1 MYMYKIYTNYIYI
14 YMSYQ
19 PNCCNTDLVVL
30 CFGLAEGCAKPSLP
44 IGEDPGPIPLF
55 CMSHLKA

>member
-1 MYMYKIYTNYIYI
+1 
-14 YMSYQ
+14 MSYQ

-44 IGEDPGPIPLF
+44 IEEDPGPIPLF
-55 CMSHLKA
+55 CMSRLKA